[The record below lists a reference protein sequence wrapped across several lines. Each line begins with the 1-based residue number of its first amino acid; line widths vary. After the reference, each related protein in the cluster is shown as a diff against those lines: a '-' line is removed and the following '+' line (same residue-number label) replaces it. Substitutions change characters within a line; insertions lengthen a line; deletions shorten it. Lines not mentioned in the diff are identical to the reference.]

1 MLKYWSTP
9 KRILSV
15 EALSILIKFVSIL
28 NYSSM
33 GWFFCI
39 LNDFSRGWWKSSF
52 LSHWSLFRHQEGK
65 YYSMTSNPAQPEL
78 SLICQRILYQSDN
91 FQLGG
96 KPFRSR
102 PRPSCRRMCCW
113 GFIHIPFHIS
123 LISHF
128 SICYIQYSCQN
139 QQLFFLINIIKPTI
153 LDLVETCLF
162 QGSSSDLAEHTCN
175 TNPSSGSCD
184 FQDCQSKLC
193 QYPPFPPQIF

>member
-78 SLICQRILYQSDN
+78 SLICQRILYQSLN

-96 KPFRSR
+96 KPFQSR

-123 LISHF
+123 TVFHVLH
-128 SICYIQYSCQN
+128 SIFLSKPLVV
-139 QQLFFLINIIKPTI
+139 LFAQHHKNLPFLILLKIAYCKGPALTW
-153 LDLVETCLF
+153 LSTPATQTHHPVVVT
-162 QGSSSDLAEHTCN
+162 
-175 TNPSSGSCD
+175 
-184 FQDCQSKLC
+184 FQDCQLKLC
-193 QYPPFPPQIF
+193 QWSSSPPQIL